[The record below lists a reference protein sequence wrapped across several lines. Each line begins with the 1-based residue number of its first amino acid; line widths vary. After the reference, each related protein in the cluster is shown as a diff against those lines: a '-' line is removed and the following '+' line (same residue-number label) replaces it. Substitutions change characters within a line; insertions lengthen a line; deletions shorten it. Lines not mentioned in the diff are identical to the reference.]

1 MTLTLRGSFR
11 AGAGTKAAVRMKPLN
26 FIFSPTCVPFSLLL
40 LHNKL
45 SDQTVDN
52 CKDRSE
58 ENHADQAK
66 EVTPNQG
73 CGKGKESWETNGL
86 ADHTRIDDIALN
98 QLHQLKDCD

>member
-1 MTLTLRGSFR
+1 
-11 AGAGTKAAVRMKPLN
+11 MKPIN
-26 FIFSPTCVPFSLLL
+26 FIFSSTYVPFGFLL

-52 CKDRSE
+52 RKDRSE
-58 ENHADQAK
+58 EDHADQAK

-73 CGKGKESWETNGL
+73 CGKGKESWEPDGL
-86 ADHTRIDDIALN
+86 ADHARIDDVALN